1 MLIGSTTVDWTA
13 ATAATVIVAA
23 AGLFIFTKPQPRLIQ
38 GAAAL
43 AGAIGVVG

>member
-1 MLIGSTTVDWTA
+1 MLIGSTTVDW
-13 ATAATVIVAA
+13 TAATVIVAA